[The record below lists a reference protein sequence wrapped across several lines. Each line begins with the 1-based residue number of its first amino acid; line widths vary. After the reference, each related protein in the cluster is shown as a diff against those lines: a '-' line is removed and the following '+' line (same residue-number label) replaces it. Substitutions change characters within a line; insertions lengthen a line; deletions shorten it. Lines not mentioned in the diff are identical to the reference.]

1 MTDEARLEDYG
12 SGLAPATDGWFVVNA
27 RDATWL
33 THDVFGA
40 SCVFESPDAEFA
52 DLGVRLSVLEP
63 GQPNGLY
70 HGEETQEGFLVL
82 HGECLL
88 LVEGEERPLRAW
100 DFFHCPNGTEHI
112 LVGAG
117 DGPCVLLMTGNRKPG
132 RPIHYPVSELALR
145 HRAGVEVATTSPPEA
160 YAGYPGR
167 AHRAAAVLG
176 RAALGVAE
184 SFRPSAG
191 SGGGP

>member
-1 MTDEARLEDYG
+1 MVAEARLAKYG

-33 THDVFGA
+33 TNDVFGA
-40 SCVFESPDAEFA
+40 SCVFESDDAEFA

-88 LVEGEERPLRAW
+88 LVEGEERPLHAW
-100 DFFHCPNGTEHI
+100 DFFHCPNGAEHI

-160 YAGYPGR
+160 YAGYPDER
-167 AHRAAAVLG
+167 IERPPYWD
-176 RAALGVAE
+176 ALPWA
-184 SFRPSAG
+184 
-191 SGGGP
+191 

>member
-1 MTDEARLEDYG
+1 MVAEARLAEYG
-12 SGLAPATDGWFVVNA
+12 SGLAPATDGWFVVNT

-52 DLGVRLSVLEP
+52 ELGVRLSVLEP

-82 HGECLL
+82 LGECLL

-100 DFFHCPNGTEHI
+100 DFFHGPNGTEHI

-117 DGPCVLLMTGNRKPG
+117 DRPCVLLMTGNRKPG
-132 RPIHYPVSELALR
+132 RPIHYPISEVAHR

-160 YAGYPGR
+160 YAGYPDER
-167 AHRAAAVLG
+167 I
-176 RAALGVAE
+176 E
-184 SFRPSAG
+184 RPPSWDGLPWA
-191 SGGGP
+191 

>member
-1 MTDEARLEDYG
+1 MVAEARLADYG

-82 HGECLL
+82 HGVCLL

-117 DGPCVLLMTGNRKPG
+117 DGPCVLLMTGNGSPGGPSTTPSRSSPSGIAPVSRSQRRRRPRPTPAIATSASSGRPTGTRCPG
-132 RPIHYPVSELALR
+132 RRPELPA
-145 HRAGVEVATTSPPEA
+145 
-160 YAGYPGR
+160 
-167 AHRAAAVLG
+167 
-176 RAALGVAE
+176 
-184 SFRPSAG
+184 
-191 SGGGP
+191 